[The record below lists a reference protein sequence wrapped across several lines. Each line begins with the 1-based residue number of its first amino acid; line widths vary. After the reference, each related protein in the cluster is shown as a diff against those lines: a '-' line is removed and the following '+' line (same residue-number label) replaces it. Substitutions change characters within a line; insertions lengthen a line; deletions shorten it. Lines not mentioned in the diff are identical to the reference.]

1 MSSYFYLQA
10 EQNSQNS
17 DFIQKLNKY
26 ANDNKKL
33 IYVLDRPLTDQ
44 KYSYKYNNAIIVLS
58 PKNKIAIINYGDTD
72 GYQDYVEDLLEDI
85 GSISDKY
92 LYKDIIG
99 RPRKWKAVLLET
111 FELKNISNIDDFFT
125 NLELVDEKEKKKLDL
140 IISLFIGS
148 INDVDRVKED
158 IPTTILDKVKQKIQ
172 LFDGDQTRF
181 IYEEPK
187 SKRITIQGLSGTGKT
202 ELLLH
207 KLKDL
212 YVNDTSSLIFFT
224 CHNKILA
231 DNLKKRIPFFFNFM
245 KVEQQIEWEKRL
257 WCANAWG
264 SGSLINSGAY
274 RYICAFYQIP
284 FFRIRCLL
292 VEPVN

>member
-17 DFIQKLNKY
+17 TFIQNLNEF
-26 ANDNKKL
+26 ANANKKL

-44 KYSYKYNNAIIVLS
+44 KYSYKYTKALIVLS
-58 PKNKIAIINYGDTD
+58 PKNKIAIIDYGYTSDFD
-72 GYQDYVEDLLEDI
+72 DYIEDILEDV

-99 RPRKWKAVLLET
+99 RPRKWKEVLLEKFNLT
-111 FELKNISNIDDFFT
+111 DISDIGVFFT
-125 NLELVDEKEKKKLDL
+125 NLELLTETEKKKLDL

-148 INDVDRVKED
+148 INDVERVKED
-158 IPTTILDKVKQKIQ
+158 VPSTILDKVKQKIQ

-181 IYEEPK
+181 IYEEAK

-212 YVNDTSSLIFFT
+212 YVNDSSSLIFFT

-231 DNLKKRIPFFFNFM
+231 DNLKKRIPAFFNFM
-245 KVEQQIEWEKRL
+245 KVEQQIEWEKR
-257 WCANAWG
+257 
-264 SGSLINSGAY
+264 
-274 RYICAFYQIP
+274 
-284 FFRIRCLL
+284 
-292 VEPVN
+292 